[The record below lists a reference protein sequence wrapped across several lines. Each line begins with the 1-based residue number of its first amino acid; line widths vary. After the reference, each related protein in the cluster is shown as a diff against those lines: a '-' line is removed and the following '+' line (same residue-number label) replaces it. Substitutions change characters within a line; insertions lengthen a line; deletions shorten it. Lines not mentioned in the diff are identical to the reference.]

1 MVMKNYTYTRQD
13 VSHATNTCDELPIH
27 HIYEPNY
34 IALFANHFPGLKIAE
49 YLRKCAPYDEVRA
62 LYLTGENAENDE
74 NIIKVLGI
82 SRDRVFLG
90 ANILKDEEHLSWLRK
105 QELDTIICVYW
116 PWLLKENVFT
126 LASKTVNFHPALL
139 PINRGWFP
147 HVHSIIDGSKTGVTL
162 HKIDVGADTG
172 DIWAQKEI
180 PLLSTDTAK
189 DIYDR
194 LQYEIVKLFEDKWE
208 DIKFDKISPTPQNT
222 DQAIYHSKNE
232 ITNLDHIDL
241 EKTYKAKDL
250 FGKLKART
258 FGNRGFAYFE
268 ENGEKV
274 YINIKLSK
282 TNNFE

>member
-1 MVMKNYTYTRQD
+1 M
-13 VSHATNTCDELPIH
+13 
-27 HIYEPNY
+27 
-34 IALFANHFPGLKIAE
+34 
-49 YLRKCAPYDEVRA
+49 
-62 LYLTGENAENDE
+62 
-74 NIIKVLGI
+74 
-82 SRDRVFLG
+82 
-90 ANILKDEEHLSWLRK
+90 
-105 QELDTIICVYW
+105 
-116 PWLLKENVFT
+116 
-126 LASKTVNFHPALL
+126 
-139 PINRGWFP
+139 
-147 HVHSIIDGSKTGVTL
+147 
-162 HKIDVGADTG
+162 
-172 DIWAQKEI
+172 AQKEI